1 MYGPPIEVKQT
12 HEPTQEYV
20 REVLDRFIE
29 GMEKVYYEN
38 RDEFGYKDVEL
49 VIE

>member
-1 MYGPPIEVKQT
+1 MMNPRRSTARGFRSVHRRDGES
-12 HEPTQEYV
+12 
-20 REVLDRFIE
+20 
-29 GMEKVYYEN
+29 YYEN